1 MPEQNH
7 NDVSDQEEIW
17 MSIRAILSILRVLV
31 LISTIVISEFF
42 EDHYIL
48 DLTVAIW
55 SLIVGIPMFF
65 LISLLILW
73 GNKAFI
79 SVSAK
84 EQIETVLRPMP
95 AHFKPI

>member
-1 MPEQNH
+1 MPEQVQ

-17 MSIRAILSILRVLV
+17 MSIRSILSVLRVLI
-31 LISTIVISEFF
+31 LISTIVVSEFF

-55 SLIVGIPMFF
+55 SLILGIPLFF

-73 GNKAFI
+73 GNKTFI
-79 SVSAK
+79 PVSAK
-84 EQIETVLRPMP
+84 EQIDTVLRPIL
-95 AHFKPI
+95 KRT

>member
-1 MPEQNH
+1 MPEQVQ

-17 MSIRAILSILRVLV
+17 MSIRSILSILRVLI
-31 LISTIVISEFF
+31 LISTIVVSEFF

-48 DLTVAIW
+48 ELTVAIW
-55 SLIVGIPMFF
+55 SLIVGIPLFF

-79 SVSAK
+79 PVSTK
-84 EQIETVLRPMP
+84 
-95 AHFKPI
+95 

>member
-1 MPEQNH
+1 MPEQVQ

-17 MSIRAILSILRVLV
+17 MSIRSILSVLRVLI
-31 LISTIVISEFF
+31 LISTIVVSEFF

-55 SLIVGIPMFF
+55 SLIVGIPLFF

-73 GNKAFI
+73 GNKTFI
-79 SVSAK
+79 PVSAK
-84 EQIETVLRPMP
+84 EQIETVLRPIL
-95 AHFKPI
+95 KRT

>member
-1 MPEQNH
+1 MPEQVQ

-17 MSIRAILSILRVLV
+17 MSIRSILSILRVLV

-42 EDHYIL
+42 EDQYIF

-55 SLIVGIPMFF
+55 SLIIGIPLFF

-79 SVSAK
+79 PVSTK
-84 EQIETVLRPMP
+84 EQIDTVLRPIL
-95 AHFKPI
+95 KRT

>member
-1 MPEQNH
+1 MPKQVQ

-17 MSIRAILSILRVLV
+17 MSIRSILSILRVLI
-31 LISTIVISEFF
+31 LISTIVVSEFF

-48 DLTVAIW
+48 ELTVAIW
-55 SLIVGIPMFF
+55 SLIVGIPLFF

-79 SVSAK
+79 PVSTK
-84 EQIETVLRPMP
+84 EQIDTVLRPIL
-95 AHFKPI
+95 KRT

>member
-17 MSIRAILSILRVLV
+17 MSIRAILSILRILV
-31 LISTIVISEFF
+31 LISTIVVSEFF
-42 EDHYIL
+42 EDRYIL
-48 DLTVAIW
+48 ELTVAIW
-55 SLIVGIPMFF
+55 SLIIGIPAFF

-79 SVSAK
+79 PVSTK
-84 EQIETVLRPMP
+84 EQIETVLRPIL
-95 AHFKPI
+95 KRT

>member
-17 MSIRAILSILRVLV
+17 MSVRSILSILRVLI

-55 SLIVGIPMFF
+55 SLIVGIPLFF

-73 GNKAFI
+73 GNKTFI
-79 SVSAK
+79 PVSAK
-84 EQIETVLRPMP
+84 EQIDTVLRPIL
-95 AHFKPI
+95 KRT

>member
-17 MSIRAILSILRVLV
+17 MSIRAILSILRVLM
-31 LISTIVISEFF
+31 LISTIVVSEFF

-48 DLTVAIW
+48 DLTIAIW
-55 SLIVGIPMFF
+55 SLIIGIPLFF

-79 SVSAK
+79 PTSTK
-84 EQIETVLRPMP
+84 EQIDTVLRPIL
-95 AHFKPI
+95 KRT

>member
-17 MSIRAILSILRVLV
+17 MSIRAILSILRVIVLV
-31 LISTIVISEFF
+31 STIVVSEFF

-55 SLIVGIPMFF
+55 SLIIGIPLFF

-73 GNKAFI
+73 GNRTFI
-79 SVSAK
+79 PVSAK
-84 EQIETVLRPMP
+84 EQIETVLRP
-95 AHFKPI
+95 ILERR

>member
-17 MSIRAILSILRVLV
+17 MSVRSILSILRVLI
-31 LISTIVISEFF
+31 LISTIVVSEFF

-55 SLIVGIPMFF
+55 SLIVGIPLFF

-73 GNKAFI
+73 GNKTFI
-79 SVSAK
+79 PVSAK
-84 EQIETVLRPMP
+84 EQIDTVLRPIL
-95 AHFKPI
+95 KRT

>member
-17 MSIRAILSILRVLV
+17 MSIRSILSILRVLV
-31 LISTIVISEFF
+31 LISTIVVSEFF
-42 EDHYIL
+42 EDQYVF

-55 SLIVGIPMFF
+55 SLIVGIPLFF

-79 SVSAK
+79 PVSAK
-84 EQIETVLRPMP
+84 EQIDTVLRPIL
-95 AHFKPI
+95 KRT

>member
-17 MSIRAILSILRVLV
+17 KSIRAILSILRVLV

-42 EDHYIL
+42 EEHYIL

-79 SVSAK
+79 PVSAK
-84 EQIETVLRPMP
+84 EQIETVLRPILER
-95 AHFKPI
+95 K

>member
-7 NDVSDQEEIW
+7 NDLSDQEQIW

-79 SVSAK
+79 PVSAK
-84 EQIETVLRPMP
+84 EQIETVLRPILER
-95 AHFKPI
+95 K

>member
-17 MSIRAILSILRVLV
+17 MSIRAIFSILLVLV
-31 LISTIVISEFF
+31 LISTFVISEFF
-42 EDHYIL
+42 EDNYIL

-79 SVSAK
+79 PVSAK
-84 EQIETVLRPMP
+84 EQIETVLRPILER
-95 AHFKPI
+95 K

>member
-1 MPEQNH
+1 MPEQVQ

-17 MSIRAILSILRVLV
+17 MSIRSILSILRVLI
-31 LISTIVISEFF
+31 LISTIVVSEFF

-48 DLTVAIW
+48 ELTVAIW
-55 SLIVGIPMFF
+55 SLIVGIPLFF

-79 SVSAK
+79 PVSTK
-84 EQIETVLRPMP
+84 EQIDTVLRPIL
-95 AHFKPI
+95 KRT

>member
-17 MSIRAILSILRVLV
+17 MSIRAILSILRVLI
-31 LISTIVISEFF
+31 LISTIVVSEFF

-48 DLTVAIW
+48 DLTIAIW
-55 SLIVGIPMFF
+55 SLIIGIPLFF

-79 SVSAK
+79 PVSTK
-84 EQIETVLRPMP
+84 EQIDTVLRPIL
-95 AHFKPI
+95 KRT